1 MSGQQE
7 VGSRKSEVD
16 SRQSTVFSVPR
27 VLVKALAL
35 FVVVNVLFALL
46 NPVPW
51 LGQLSAYNA
60 LFPGRPRLPYGE
72 FPERAYNLSLF
83 DLNAMFAAHELSG
96 AAKPAD
102 EYRVLLIGD
111 SSVWGFLLEPKDTLA
126 ANLNAAGLTA
136 PDGRA
141 VRAYNLGYPIMSVT
155 KDLLL
160 LERALRYQPD
170 LIVWLVTLESMPANR
185 QLLHP
190 LVQNNAAG
198 VQSLISSL
206 GLRLDPG
213 DPSLIHPAFLDRT
226 LAGQRRN
233 VADLLR
239 HQLYGALWAA
249 TGIDQDYPPEY
260 EKAAIDLEP
269 DASFHDLQPPLRA
282 EDLAFDVLE
291 GGRALAGGVPVL
303 IVNEPTL
310 ISDGQ
315 NSDTR
320 YNFFYP
326 RWAYDGYR
334 ALMNEQ
340 ARENGWRYLD
350 LWDLVP
356 MAEFTN
362 SAVHLT
368 PAGSKMLAERIGQA
382 IANASP

>member
-16 SRQSTVFSVPR
+16 RRPSTVFSVPR
-27 VLVKALAL
+27 VLVKTLAL
-35 FVVVNVLFALL
+35 FVVVNVVFALL
-46 NPVPW
+46 NPIPW

-96 AAKPAD
+96 AAKPAG

-198 VQSLISSL
+198 VQSLISNL
-206 GLRLDPG
+206 QLRLDPG
-213 DPSLIHPAFLDRT
+213 DPSLIRPAFLDRT

-310 ISDGQ
+310 ISDGE

-334 ALMNEQ
+334 ALMGEQ

-368 PAGSKMLAERIGQA
+368 PAGSKMLAERIGRA
-382 IANASP
+382 IANAGR

>member
-1 MSGQQE
+1 
-7 VGSRKSEVD
+7 
-16 SRQSTVFSVPR
+16 
-27 VLVKALAL
+27 
-35 FVVVNVLFALL
+35 
-46 NPVPW
+46 
-51 LGQLSAYNA
+51 
-60 LFPGRPRLPYGE
+60 
-72 FPERAYNLSLF
+72 
-83 DLNAMFAAHELSG
+83 
-96 AAKPAD
+96 
-102 EYRVLLIGD
+102 
-111 SSVWGFLLEPKDTLA
+111 
-126 ANLNAAGLTA
+126 
-136 PDGRA
+136 

-198 VQSLISSL
+198 IQSLISNL
-206 GLRLDPG
+206 HLRLDPG

-334 ALMNEQ
+334 ALMGEQ

-368 PAGSKMLAERIGQA
+368 PAGSKMLAERIGRA
-382 IANASP
+382 IANAGR